1 MGVDTRAFITKS
13 KGVIRED
20 ASIICTCLERFF
32 RIFCTAVEKCNP
44 STPTPKPPT
53 PTPTPT
59 PNSKSH
65 AVPIAVGCSLAA
77 LVIIVGVGYM
87 IRRRGRRSNQ
97 AAGYRKL

>member
-53 PTPTPT
+53 PTPTP
-59 PNSKSH
+59 NSKSH